1 MPAEIPA
8 EIERLLDKQLGKVL
22 AAEGDDLALGHEA
35 RQLVLAACTK
45 AAEMDAADLGADGR
59 RWVGSRHDTLG

>member
-35 RQLVLAACTK
+35 RQLVLAGRTK
-45 AAEMDAADLGADGR
+45 AAEIDAADLSGDGR
-59 RWVGSRHDTLG
+59 CRVGGRHNTLR